1 MNVGFRVDS
10 SKKIGGGHFYRS
22 INFAEFLKKKNKIFF
37 LSKKLSITQIK
48 LLKKKILFLKKFQKK
63 KMI

>member
-37 LSKKLSITQIK
+37 FSKKTIYYTNKII
-48 LLKKKILFLKKFQKK
+48 KKKRFYF
-63 KMI
+63 

>member
-1 MNVGFRVDS
+1 MNIAFVVDS

-37 LSKKLSITQIK
+37 
-48 LLKKKILFLKKFQKK
+48 F
-63 KMI
+63 